1 MPPSREPQVDQDPS
15 EPAVA
20 DFDGPDDAVVVIPA
34 PEAISTTVR
43 VPQADGEIRITF
55 SGGDP
60 VTYPVVDHLVTV
72 PADQA
77 KRFVAVVGGSELVG
91 GSPSDVHEEQP

>member
-1 MPPSREPQVDQDPS
+1 MPPSHDPLVDPDPD
-15 EPAVA
+15 EPALA
-20 DFDGPDDAVVVIPA
+20 DFDGPDDDGLVPA
-34 PEAISTTVR
+34 PEAASATVR

-55 SGGDP
+55 TGGDP

-77 KRFVAVVGGSELVG
+77 GRFVAVVSGSELVG
-91 GSPSDVHEEQP
+91 GSPSDAQEEQP